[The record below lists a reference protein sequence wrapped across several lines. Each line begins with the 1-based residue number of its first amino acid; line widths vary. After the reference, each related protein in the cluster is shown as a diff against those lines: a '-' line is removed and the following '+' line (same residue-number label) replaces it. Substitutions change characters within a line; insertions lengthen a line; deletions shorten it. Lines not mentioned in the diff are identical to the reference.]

1 MLNEFRNG
9 GPRIIKIGHS
19 SNLIAFL
26 VILNRSAADYKLQVK
41 NSHAFPTRMVEISI
55 VLIVLVVV
63 AIGAF
68 TAWRVMS
75 KNKKNKQIQND
86 Y

>member
-1 MLNEFRNG
+1 MRVLRNVPNG
-9 GPRIIKIGHS
+9 EVENPPFEIVTDS
-19 SNLIAFL
+19 DLEVA
-26 VILNRSAADYKLQVK
+26 SA
-41 NSHAFPTRMVEISI
+41 NNRMVEISI
-55 VLIVLVVV
+55 VVIVLVVV

-75 KNKKNKQIQND
+75 KNKKNKQNNNGD

>member
-1 MLNEFRNG
+1 M
-9 GPRIIKIGHS
+9 RITRQALKPHGEVENPLFDIENDPNLEEAS
-19 SNLIAFL
+19 ASN
-26 VILNRSAADYKLQVK
+26 
-41 NSHAFPTRMVEISI
+41 RMVEISI